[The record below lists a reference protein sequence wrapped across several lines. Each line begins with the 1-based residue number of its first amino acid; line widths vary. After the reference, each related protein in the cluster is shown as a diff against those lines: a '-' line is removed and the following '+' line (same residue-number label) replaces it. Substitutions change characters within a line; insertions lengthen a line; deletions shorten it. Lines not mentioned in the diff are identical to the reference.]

1 MKKLNEAIDKNLVY
15 LNLICG
21 DIIFNL
27 VDKNNDLINNNK
39 ELSFTGLQKFINET
53 YIIKI
58 KSNSY
63 SIYDYFIFNNFD
75 NLYYI
80 NYESKLLYFFKKIEY
95 KIYFDEVKQ
104 LFIRI
109 LDGEA
114 IIKYE
119 SNKIILNKT
128 NNYFELIKNNSK
140 NISLYGNN
148 SLVYFYIPLSINN
161 YIIISN
167 RDNLIYNFRDIF
179 LTFEKEDKDIINI
192 IISYINENKE
202 DELMVEY
209 ITDYNIIPYSRNKNS
224 LSSIIYLKSNKN
236 YSLIIPN
243 LLKNDKAEHFEEEK
257 FFVYFKLLKIELLR
271 ISYEYSDFNFLP
283 KKEPILITPGKNN
296 YFLGTTDKNFIK
308 IDKCMNNNISMTII
322 RNNNDLDNETN
333 IDIEENTILE
343 INRNVTDNYISLN
356 INNNKDF
363 LLTLSE
369 NKFDNNDNLKNNY
382 FLLSVNKKN
391 LNLKLNISSFFIQT
405 EYYLF
410 YIKKNEIDNLNNKC
424 FIFHLL
430 NNNTFLDRFYT
441 SGINNYFEKNIT
453 LLNDFK
459 YNLNIY
465 EFILI
470 GKEYHTFY
478 YSYIYFKQYLIN
490 NTNNDDEKND
500 KKNYEK
506 RHKMPISLILVL
518 IVLIIGVLILVFI
531 FIISAA
537 KRKNNLKYK
546 IEHLE
551 NKELFL

>member
-1 MKKLNEAIDKNLVY
+1 M
-15 LNLICG
+15 
-21 DIIFNL
+21 
-27 VDKNNDLINNNK
+27 
-39 ELSFTGLQKFINET
+39 
-53 YIIKI
+53 
-58 KSNSY
+58 
-63 SIYDYFIFNNFD
+63 
-75 NLYYI
+75 
-80 NYESKLLYFFKKIEY
+80 
-95 KIYFDEVKQ
+95 
-104 LFIRI
+104 
-109 LDGEA
+109 
-114 IIKYE
+114 
-119 SNKIILNKT
+119 
-128 NNYFELIKNNSK
+128 
-140 NISLYGNN
+140 
-148 SLVYFYIPLSINN
+148 
-161 YIIISN
+161 
-167 RDNLIYNFRDIF
+167 
-179 LTFEKEDKDIINI
+179 
-192 IISYINENKE
+192 
-202 DELMVEY
+202 
-209 ITDYNIIPYSRNKNS
+209 
-224 LSSIIYLKSNKN
+224 
-236 YSLIIPN
+236 
-243 LLKNDKAEHFEEEK
+243 
-257 FFVYFKLLKIELLR
+257 
-271 ISYEYSDFNFLP
+271 
-283 KKEPILITPGKNN
+283 
-296 YFLGTTDKNFIK
+296 
-308 IDKCMNNNISMTII
+308 
-322 RNNNDLDNETN
+322 
-333 IDIEENTILE
+333 
-343 INRNVTDNYISLN
+343 
-356 INNNKDF
+356 
-363 LLTLSE
+363 LTLSE

-470 GKEYHTFY
+470 GKEYHTLY

-537 KRKNNLKYK
+537 KRKNNLKYR
-546 IEHLE
+546 IGNIE